1 MRHFILL
8 ASLSLA
14 VTACAQHKDYHYW
27 QKTDSAS
34 ALYLTGPKAQQVLEQ
49 DISTCVHEI
58 VELAKL
64 ANVREGSVSSL
75 KKENTVDHPELAQE
89 MANLPSWETPE
100 YIRDLRV
107 DHSDYHD
114 FDSCMASKG
123 WTRVKYVHP
132 KTEHVAK
139 TTYETTAEYSAR
151 PSAKKSIE
159 KKKRAIQAKEI
170 DSGYN
175 IDDR

>member
-8 ASLSLA
+8 ASFALI
-14 VTACAQHKDYHYW
+14 VTACAQHKDYFYW

-49 DISTCVHEI
+49 DISECVHEI

-64 ANVREGSVSSL
+64 QNVRRNDVKRMDKVNDVE
-75 KKENTVDHPELAQE
+75 HPELAAA
-89 MANLPSWETPE
+89 MSNLPSWDTPE

-107 DHSDYHD
+107 NHSDYHD
-114 FDSCMASKG
+114 FEGCMDSKN

-132 KTEHVAK
+132 KTEHKAK
-139 TTYETTAEYSAR
+139 TLYNTTY
-151 PSAKKSIE
+151 
-159 KKKRAIQAKEI
+159 
-170 DSGYN
+170 
-175 IDDR
+175 